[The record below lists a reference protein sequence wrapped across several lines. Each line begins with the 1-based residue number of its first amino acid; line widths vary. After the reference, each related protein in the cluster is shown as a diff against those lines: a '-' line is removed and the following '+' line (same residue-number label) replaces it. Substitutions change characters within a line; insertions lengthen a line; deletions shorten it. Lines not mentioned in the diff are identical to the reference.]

1 MGLLGLDA
9 VYYLSDR
16 IFYLLD
22 SDNDG
27 KVIKDAKKK

>member
-1 MGLLGLDA
+1 MGVLGLDA
-9 VYYLSDR
+9 VHYLSDR

-27 KVIKDAKKK
+27 KVII